1 MVQTKEGYRQT
12 EIGVLPK
19 DWEVS
24 NLGELTDKIVGGGTP
39 SRANKKF
46 WGNEIPWVTVKD
58 FTSYNPYF
66 SEEYITY
73 EGLRNSSS
81 NLIPKNTLITPT
93 RIGLGKAK
101 IYLVDVAIN
110 QDLKALFLNKLVF
123 QKYLYYWFEKNEE
136 FIIGRGNGSTVLGI
150 SLDELRSFQIPLPP
164 LSEQEKIAEALSDCD
179 AWIESIEQQ
188 IAKKKLLKQGAMQQL
203 LSPPANAEALEAW
216 EVYSFVDVFIKVPS
230 KNYQI
235 NSNKY
240 KDFGSFKIIDQ
251 GKSKVIGFS
260 DLENKVFKNEN
271 GVIIFGDHTR
281 IFKFVD
287 FDFIVGADGTQI
299 LKCKQDF
306 DLKFLYYLFLNKE
319 VPNTGY
325 NRHFKFLLDMDF
337 VIPNLSEQRRIS
349 GILSDMDSEIESLE
363 ATLQKA
369 RHIKQGMMQD
379 LLTGRVRF

>member
-179 AWIESIEQQ
+179 AWIESTEQLL
-188 IAKKKLLKQGAMQQL
+188 AKKKLLKQGAMQQL
-203 LSPPANAEALEAW
+203 LLPKDDW
-216 EVYSFVDVFIKVPS
+216 EVKKLGEIAEIYTGKKNNQDKVENGKYPFFVRSENVERINSYSFDGEAILIPGEGGIGSIFH
-230 KNYQI
+230 YI
-235 NSNKY
+235 N
-240 KDFGSFKIIDQ
+240 
-251 GKSKVIGFS
+251 GK
-260 DLENKVFKNEN
+260 
-271 GVIIFGDHTR
+271 
-281 IFKFVD
+281 
-287 FDFIVGADGTQI
+287 FDFHQRVYKIS
-299 LKCKQDF
+299 DF
-306 DLKFLYYLFLNKE
+306 QKGFYAKFIYWYLKFNFGKHALQNTVKATVDSLRLPTFEVFEIYY
-319 VPNTGY
+319 PS
-325 NRHFKFLLDMDF
+325 
-337 VIPNLSEQRRIS
+337 LSEQRRIS
-349 GILSDMDSEIESLE
+349 GILSDMDSEIASLE
-363 ATLQKA
+363 ATLHKA

-379 LLTGRVRF
+379 LLTGRVRLV